1 MVCTESTTTREGGRL
16 MMAASIAPTSFPA
29 RTMSCSGTVP
39 TRVARTLTWA
49 KDSSAEASNTENP
62 RSATAAS
69 TWNSRVDLPTPGG
82 PKTSVTAP
90 ATKPPPI
97 TRSTSSIPVA
107 MGSASPPTIWQ
118 RGTASGPPAAAF
130 VAEAVAVAVAVN
142 VFHSAQF
149 GHRPAHCKAVQ
160 PQVVQ

>member
-1 MVCTESTTTREGGRL
+1 M
-16 MMAASIAPTSFPA
+16 
-29 RTMSCSGTVP
+29 
-39 TRVARTLTWA
+39 
-49 KDSSAEASNTENP
+49 
-62 RSATAAS
+62 
-69 TWNSRVDLPTPGG
+69 PTPGG

-118 RGTASGPPAAAF
+118 RGTASGPPAMAVVVAV
-130 VAEAVAVAVAVN
+130 VAEVVVVN

>member
-1 MVCTESTTTREGGRL
+1 M
-16 MMAASIAPTSFPA
+16 
-29 RTMSCSGTVP
+29 
-39 TRVARTLTWA
+39 
-49 KDSSAEASNTENP
+49 
-62 RSATAAS
+62 
-69 TWNSRVDLPTPGG
+69 
-82 PKTSVTAP
+82 
-90 ATKPPPI
+90 

-118 RGTASGPPAAAF
+118 RGTASGPAEMAVA
-130 VAEAVAVAVAVN
+130 VAEAVAAN